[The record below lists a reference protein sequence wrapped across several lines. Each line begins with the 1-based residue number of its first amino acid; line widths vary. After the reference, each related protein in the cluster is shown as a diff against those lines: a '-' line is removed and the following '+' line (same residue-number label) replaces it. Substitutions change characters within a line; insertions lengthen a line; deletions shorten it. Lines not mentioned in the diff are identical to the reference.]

1 MASAFAALEPVPAYL
16 FPYLTAGFLSMG
28 LATSGDFFMY
38 VTIHIHMFIHT
49 YGVGKCTV
57 NEDECCNARTDECA

>member
-1 MASAFAALEPVPAYL
+1 M
-16 FPYLTAGFLSMG
+16 SMG
-28 LATSGDFFMY
+28 LATSGYFFMY